1 MAITFQP
8 NDSTDGG
15 TVIMLD
21 KPRLPDIESAI
32 KFLKALR
39 PDGPWNL
46 SAIVADGPI
55 SSATFTDA
63 EKARAWIEK
72 HASSANMHYSANPS
86 VLPSGGGGRVRK
98 NDIEVIEFLHGDFD
112 LDKLPA
118 GHALTDLSIP
128 ERKEAVVGD
137 LQAFDEPT
145 FIIDS
150 GAGLHGLWRLREPL
164 APTDENVAWAESAN
178 RWLATQFAGGEQQCA
193 NIDHLLRLPG
203 TTNFPN
209 AQKRK
214 RGRTDVPSRL
224 VSASGT
230 THDRSAFKTIA
241 KPASEKIDIT
251 FGAPEEVT
259 DLDALADQYGLPPK
273 LTDIIVHGSDLDNP
287 DRFPSRSEA
296 VYDVVHELLRHD
308 VPPETIMGV
317 LLNGAWA
324 ISASILEKDDK
335 PGGRTAEQ
343 YAARQV
349 RNAMEKQEGERREAL
364 KMFDDNPIDPQHL
377 EGGDGPGSSMRERPA
392 KPVQKRPFR
401 FTPYVSKDPKSIPPR
416 EFLYK
421 PNYIRRFTTG
431 TLAHGAVGK
440 SIMLMTEAVAMTSGL
455 PLLGTAPRGIFRVV
469 YWNGEDP
476 PDELA
481 RRFEAIRKHYD
492 VPSDATGD
500 RLFVDSG
507 RILPINIVTLDPKT
521 RMAMPQDVDAIV
533 EALKADRVD
542 VLTIDPS
549 VASHSVPENQNEMA
563 EKVAQAWNDVAE
575 RANVA
580 VHLSH
585 HAVKAR
591 GREVE
596 AMDFR
601 GGGASLAKL
610 RHLRV
615 LNRMTEKEAKG
626 AGVDAKAAWRHIRS
640 DDGGKPNLVPQSN
653 ALWYQMTSVDLQN
666 ADVKR
671 DGIEHAESDVI
682 GVPVPWTYPEKTMTR
697 VWLSDDEIKEL
708 FRLMGDKVW
717 KKSSQS
723 KDWVGALIAQVTGQD
738 ITIEDH
744 RKAIDKLV
752 KGFEKMGILA
762 ARVPDKPDQNGNRR
776 EGYVVGEIPNPWVPE
791 KLTP

>member
-1 MAITFQP
+1 
-8 NDSTDGG
+8 
-15 TVIMLD
+15 MLD
-21 KPRLPDIESAI
+21 KAASPDLDVAI
-32 KFLKALR
+32 AFLKALR
-39 PDGPWNL
+39 PEGPWNL
-46 SAIVADGPI
+46 SAIEPDSGDI
-55 SSATFTDA
+55 RSATFTDA
-63 EKARAWIEK
+63 VKARAWLEK
-72 HASSANMHYSANPS
+72 HVGRMNLHYSANPS
-86 VLPSGGGGRVRK
+86 TSPTGAGGRIRK
-98 NDIEVIEFLHGDFD
+98 QDVEMIEFLHGDFD
-112 LDKLPA
+112 VDKLPA
-118 GHALTDLSIP
+118 EHDLADLSIP
-128 ERKEAVVGD
+128 DRKESVISS
-137 LQAFDEPT
+137 LQAWDEPT
-145 FIIDS
+145 FTIDS
-150 GAGLHGLWRLREPL
+150 GGGLQAVWQLTEPL
-164 APTDENVAWAESAN
+164 APTPDNVAWAEGAN
-178 RWLATQFAGGEQQCA
+178 RWLAMQFPGGEPQCA

-209 AQKRK
+209 KLKRE
-214 RGRTDVPSRL
+214 RGRTVVPSRL
-224 VSASGT
+224 ASQSNQS
-230 THDRSAFKTIA
+230 HERLAFKTIA
-241 KPASEKIDIT
+241 KPASESIDVE
-251 FGAPEEVT
+251 FGAPEEVA
-259 DLDALADQYGLPPK
+259 DLGVLADQYDLSPK
-273 LTDIIVHGSDLDNP
+273 LLEIIELGHDPQNL

-296 VYDVVHELLRHD
+296 VFSVVNQLLQHD

-317 LLNGAWA
+317 LLNSAWA
-324 ISASILEKDDK
+324 ISASVVEQDDK
-335 PGGRTAEQ
+335 PGGRTAEG

-349 RNAMEKQEGERREAL
+349 KKAMEAQAAERKADL
-364 KMFDDNPIDPQHL
+364 KMMDDNPIDPRDLQTAWDA
-377 EGGDGPGSSMRERPA
+377 GGASRPA
-392 KPVQKRPFR
+392 SSSKSQKPALR
-401 FTPYVSKDPKSIPPR
+401 FTPYVCKDPKAIPSR

-421 PNYIRRFTTG
+421 PNYIRKFTTG

-455 PLLGTAPRGIFRVV
+455 PLLGTVPRGKFRVV

-476 PDELA
+476 QDELA
-481 RRFEAIRKHYD
+481 RRFEAVRKHYE
-492 VPSDATGD
+492 VPADATGD

-521 RMAMPQDVDAIV
+521 RMAIPQDVDAV
-533 EALKADRVD
+533 VNALKADNID

-591 GREVE
+591 NRDVE

-615 LNRMTEKEAKG
+615 LNRMTEKEAKA
-626 AGVDAKAAWRHIRS
+626 AGVELKAAWRHIRS
-640 DDGGKPNLVPQSN
+640 DDGGKPNLVPQTD
-653 ALWYQMTSVDLQN
+653 ALWFQMVSVDLEN

-671 DGIEHAESDVI
+671 DGLEHAESDVI
-682 GVPVPWTYPEKTMTR
+682 GVPVPWTYPEKAMTR
-697 VWLSDDEIKEL
+697 VWLSDDEIRQL
-708 FRLMGDKVW
+708 YALMGDKVW

-723 KDWVGALIAQVTGQD
+723 QDWVGALVAQVTGQD

-752 KGFEKMGILA
+752 KGFEHVGVLGVG
-762 ARVPDKPDQNGNRR
+762 VPDKPDQNGNRR
-776 EGYVVGEIPNPWVPE
+776 AGYVVGEIPDPLMPE